1 MTGKFLAQILE
12 KFNKSPVAQNARIQ
26 IALPN
31 GRFYDIQGIRL
42 MENKMIGAMYESH
55 RLVIVPYVQTGEMG
69 EATKMIHQMDVM
81 RYQGGFMPKR
91 RKKKLIIP

>member
-1 MTGKFLAQILE
+1 MTGKFLAQVLA

-31 GRFYDIQGIRL
+31 GKFYDIQGIRL
-42 MENKMIGAMYESH
+42 MENKLVGAMETH
-55 RLVIVPYVQTGEMG
+55 RLVIVPRVEVAEMA
-69 EATKMIHQMDVM
+69 EVTKMVHQMDVLN
-81 RYQGGFMPKR
+81 QGIMPQR